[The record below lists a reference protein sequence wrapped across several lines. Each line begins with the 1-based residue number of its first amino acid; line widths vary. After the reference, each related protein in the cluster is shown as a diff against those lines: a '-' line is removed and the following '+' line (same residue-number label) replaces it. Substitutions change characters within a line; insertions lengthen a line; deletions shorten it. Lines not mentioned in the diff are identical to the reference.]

1 MGLNMKKMRFKYNTD
16 TAGIVLLGMAV
27 LFALILCCK
36 ILSGRFIQA
45 GDSFWHYAN
54 ETHMLRSIF
63 AGRGMFDCFARG
75 MGLPLASFYQ
85 PLLYIMVVVAKLCFP
100 VFSVFKWHN
109 IIVCLLFTVYPLSV
123 FFMVRS
129 FRFDRLTA
137 GLASLL
143 ALLPVSGWGH
153 TLDAYFWVG
162 LHTQLIGAVGFPVA
176 LGAVHRLTWS
186 KHQWRYMILLVLSL
200 AGVIAGHAV
209 FAVLLLYTLLIYVL
223 LFLIWRGRKTCL
235 LMMRKWIVCGVM
247 AVMIIT
253 FWLIPFIQFNAQ
265 YKFIPESQRSF
276 SPLAVSLTI
285 KQSVE
290 TFLYGELLD
299 TNHAESPLFG
309 GGEEGFRWSMNQSF
323 SRWRLF
329 TILTIIGGIILMLRA
344 RRFREF
350 LWLLFFMWGC
360 VLFVGCDDLPWL
372 RFLPFVKNFQPIRA
386 IFLIEL
392 AAAVLSA
399 IALRSVVWLL
409 IRITPLRIRPV
420 AYTVSALFII
430 LISVPLYERFR
441 IADILV
447 SSGCTQDQAELLD
460 HYTSLPPGGA
470 FERSY
475 FGRHCGISNL
485 SLRAVSDCCFT
496 TNMVGH
502 DNDMAGSVSWLI
514 NDRQEA
520 LLQSDDM
527 ASLLSL
533 RYVTGRSGWL
543 DDHEKI
549 TDQHVVPMRLVC
561 SGSLYDIYERS
572 NEDTTPLASC
582 WKKPVLVYCSN
593 NQWYYL
599 NQLWIKE
606 FIKSGYDVAP
616 MIKAP
621 LKFEHLLEPSLFC
634 AVVLIDYPTTH
645 HNKQYIYN
653 DLKSFVIDGG
663 KLLSNKPVW
672 DIPLKPLTPSY
683 QNFLIDTLQQSPKLD
698 AVKLNILNESW
709 HGVRATCSSDA
720 SSLIYAP
727 TAFYHTW
734 KAFDAGKPL
743 ETFWMTPGVV
753 AIALSKSSDEVSL
766 EYVPLRAHW
775 IFMLLGWI
783 GVLGLVWIIK
793 KREFGLFAVPYASIY
808 HCGALKQCF
817 QWVRLF
823 VMIVIIWAGLMYSR
837 QAMDKQAVT
846 VYPSPGQT
854 QINPYSAIFR
864 WNAVPDA
871 LSYHFQISKR
881 KRSFDQPIFD
891 VDNVIDTTVGYRSLK
906 PFTRYYWRVKSESGR
921 WSTVRSF
928 KTGGYYPV
936 MTE

>member
-1 MGLNMKKMRFKYNTD
+1 MGLNMKKEQIKYYND
-16 TAGIVLLGMAV
+16 TAGIVLVGI
-27 LFALILCCK
+27 ALVCAFLLCCK
-36 ILSGRFIQA
+36 VLTGRFIQA

-54 ETHMLRSIF
+54 EIHMLRSIS

-85 PLLYIMVVVAKLCFP
+85 PLLYIIVVIAKLWCPF
-100 VFSVFKWHN
+100 FSIFTWHN
-109 IIVCLLFTVYPLSV
+109 IIVCLLFTIYPLSV
-123 FFMVRS
+123 YFMVRS

-162 LHTQLIGAVGFPVA
+162 LHTQLIGAVGFPLA
-176 LGAVHRLTWS
+176 LGAMHRLTWS
-186 KHQWRYMILLVLSL
+186 KQQRRYMIMLMASL
-200 AGVIAGHAV
+200 AGVVAGHAV
-209 FAVLLLYTLLIYVL
+209 FAVLLLYTLVVYVL
-223 LFLIWRGRKTCL
+223 LFLVWRGRKTCL
-235 LMMRKWIVCGVM
+235 LMMRKWIVCGLM
-247 AVMIIT
+247 AVMLIA

-323 SRWRLF
+323 ARWRLF

-350 LWLLFFMWGC
+350 LWLISFMWGC
-360 VLFVGCDDLPWL
+360 VLFVGSDDLPWL
-372 RFLPFVKNFQPIRA
+372 RFLPFAKNFQPIRA

-399 IALRSVVWLL
+399 IALRSTVRLL
-409 IRITPLRIRPV
+409 IRITPLRIRPA
-420 AYTVSALFII
+420 AYIVSTLLIM

-441 IADILV
+441 IADMLV
-447 SSGCTQDQAELLD
+447 FSGCTQDQAELMD
-460 HYTSLPPGGA
+460 QYTSLPGRSA
-470 FERSY
+470 FDRTY
-475 FGRHCGISNL
+475 FGRYSGISKL
-485 SLRAVSDCCFT
+485 SLRAMSDCCFL

-514 NDRQEA
+514 NDRQSS
-520 LLQSDDM
+520 LLQSDDL
-527 ASLLSL
+527 AHLLSL
-533 RYVTGRSGWL
+533 RYITGRVGWL
-543 DDHEKI
+543 EDHEKI
-549 TDQHVVPMRLVC
+549 SDQPVVPMQVLR
-561 SGSLYDIYERS
+561 SGTRYDVYERS
-572 NEDTTPLASC
+572 GAHTMPLVSC
-582 WKKPVLVYCSN
+582 WKKPVMVYCTN
-593 NQWYYL
+593 TQWYNL
-599 NQLWIKE
+599 NQLWINE
-606 FIKSGYDVAP
+606 FIKYGYEVAP
-616 MIKAP
+616 MVKAP
-621 LKFEHLLEPSLFC
+621 SEFVHWLEPSLFS
-634 AVVLIDYPTTH
+634 AVVLIDFPRTR
-645 HNKQYIYN
+645 HNKRFLYN

-672 DIPLKPLTPSY
+672 DIPIKPLTASH
-683 QNFLIDTLQQSPKLD
+683 QNILIDTLRQSPKLD
-698 AVKLNILNESW
+698 DLKLNVQNSSW
-709 HGVRATCSSDA
+709 HSVRATCSFDA
-720 SSLIYAP
+720 PRIIYAP

-734 KAFDAGKPL
+734 NASDAKKPL

-753 AIALSKSSDEVSL
+753 AIALSKSSDQVSL
-766 EYVPLRAHW
+766 EYVSLRAHW
-775 IFMLLGWI
+775 ILLLIGWI
-783 GVLGLVWIIK
+783 GVLGVVWIIK
-793 KREFGLFAVPYASIY
+793 KHDLGLFVVPHATTY
-808 HCGALKQCF
+808 HCVALKQCF
-817 QWVRLF
+817 QWLRLL

-846 VYPSPGQT
+846 VYPSLGQT
-854 QINPYSAIFR
+854 EVNPYAAVFR

-871 LSYHFQISKR
+871 LGYHFQISKS
-881 KRSFDQPIFD
+881 KRSFDEPVFD
-891 VDNVIDTTVGYRSLK
+891 VQNVVDTTIGYRSLK

-921 WSTVRSF
+921 WSPVRSF

-936 MTE
+936 VTE